1 MINTYQSRYSSVI
14 SDEKTVEWWVDWFVK
29 NIERPRDVGGAIAK
43 RTQTAQGLSQQ
54 IA

>member
-1 MINTYQSRYSSVI
+1 MINTLQSRYSSVI